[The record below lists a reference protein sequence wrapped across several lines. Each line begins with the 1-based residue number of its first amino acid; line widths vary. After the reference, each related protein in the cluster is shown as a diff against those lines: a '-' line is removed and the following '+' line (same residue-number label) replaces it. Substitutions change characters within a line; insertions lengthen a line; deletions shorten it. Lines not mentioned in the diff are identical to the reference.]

1 MVKPNMAKQFNLIQK
16 IQKEIEK
23 LQDALEG
30 MSVEGS
36 AGGGMVTV
44 TVSGKQKVLSVKID
58 PEVVT
63 SEDVEMLEDLIAAAM
78 NQALEK
84 SKEMAQEEMQKIA
97 GGMLG
102 NLPGGLKIP
111 GLGF

>member
-1 MVKPNMAKQFNLIQK
+1 MTKPNMAEQFNLIKK

-23 LQDALEG
+23 LQDALED

-58 PEVVT
+58 PEVVA
-63 SEDVEMLEDLIAAAM
+63 SEDVEMLEDLVAAATD
-78 NQALEK
+78 QALEK
-84 SKEMAQEEMQKIA
+84 SKQMAQEEMQKIA

-102 NLPGGLKIP
+102 GLPGGLKIP

>member
-23 LQDALEG
+23 LQDALED

-63 SEDVEMLEDLIAAAM
+63 SEDVEMLEDLIVAAM

>member
-1 MVKPNMAKQFNLIQK
+1 MTKPNMAEQFNLIKK

-23 LQDALEG
+23 LQDALED

-58 PEVVT
+58 PEVVA
-63 SEDVEMLEDLIAAAM
+63 SEDVEMLEDLVAAAT

-102 NLPGGLKIP
+102 GLPGGLKIP